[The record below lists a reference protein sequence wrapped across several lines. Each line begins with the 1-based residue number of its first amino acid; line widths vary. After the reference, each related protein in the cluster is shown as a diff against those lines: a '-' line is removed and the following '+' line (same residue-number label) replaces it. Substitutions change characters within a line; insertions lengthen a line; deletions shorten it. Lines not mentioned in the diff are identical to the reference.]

1 MAFKELQK
9 TKMAFKELQKTDNL
23 RTLQLE
29 VEIHFVAIFLHPC
42 VVIGMPNMH
51 VKGHIN

>member
-1 MAFKELQK
+1 MAFKDALLLGFPQ
-9 TKMAFKELQKTDNL
+9 TAKTDNL

-42 VVIGMPNMH
+42 VVIGMANMH